1 MYSKVIGASQA
12 SWTSTLKGN
21 MAPER
26 LVLERED
33 GSPSRPSE
41 QSDVFSFGGV
51 MLQVLT
57 NKIPYY

>member
-1 MYSKVIGASQA
+1 
-12 SWTSTLKGN
+12 